1 MKELT
6 ANEMEYVSGAGLID
20 LPCALVD
27 FTVQSALGPV
37 AAGINAGMILA
48 SSALETTI
56 DLVSNIL
63 GGSPSSTGSII
74 TDHIN
79 SLLYAESGFGQTLF
93 IMLLLTGVVLLRPC
107 RAK

>member
-1 MKELT
+1 MQVLST
-6 ANEMEYVSGAGLID
+6 CLVLWLISRFNLHWGL
-20 LPCALVD
+20 
-27 FTVQSALGPV
+27 V

-63 GGSPSSTGSII
+63 GGSPSSLGSIL

-79 SLLYAESGFGQTLF
+79 SLLYAESGVWSNFVYNAATDWG
-93 IMLLLTGVVLLRPC
+93 GVVDALQS
-107 RAK
+107 

>member
-6 ANEMEYVSGAGLID
+6 ANEMEYISGAGIID

-27 FTVQSALGPV
+27 FTIQSALGLV

-63 GGSPSSTGSII
+63 
-74 TDHIN
+74 
-79 SLLYAESGFGQTLF
+79 
-93 IMLLLTGVVLLRPC
+93 VVRHP
-107 RAK
+107 AWEAF

>member
-6 ANEMEYVSGAGLID
+6 TNEMEYISGAGIID

-27 FTVQSALGPV
+27 FTIQSALGLV

-63 GGSPSSTGSII
+63 GGSPSSLGSIL

-79 SLLYAESGFGQTLF
+79 SLLYAESGVWSNFVYNAATDWG
-93 IMLLLTGVVLLRPC
+93 GVVDALQS
-107 RAK
+107 

>member
-6 ANEMEYVSGAGLID
+6 ANEMEYISGAGIID

-27 FTVQSALGPV
+27 FTIQSALGLV

-56 DLVSNIL
+56 DRFPIFLVVRHPAGKHSN
-63 GGSPSSTGSII
+63 
-74 TDHIN
+74 
-79 SLLYAESGFGQTLF
+79 
-93 IMLLLTGVVLLRPC
+93 RPYQLSAVC
-107 RAK
+107 RIWGLV